1 MKKVFSYLALLNL
14 FDGAFTFFGLHF
26 SLIEESNP
34 FMDAL
39 YKYNPLCFLAYKI
52 ILSCILFAFIILK
65 KMPLSN
71 SIKYLAVGAS
81 LLYTFVC
88 LYHGVW
94 ILQIFQF

>member
-14 FDGAFTFFGLHF
+14 FDGAVTFWGLHF
-26 SLIEESNP
+26 SLIDESNP
-34 FMDAL
+34 FMIAM
-39 YKYNPLCFLAYKI
+39 YKFNPLSFLAYKM

-65 KMPLSN
+65 KMPMSN

-94 ILQIFQF
+94 IIQIF